1 VLPLLYLA
9 PKGYRNKADEILN
22 SGVDSA
28 VPPPIPESIKP
39 ICILDDDSSVLNSL
53 RELLDSDG
61 FEAQT
66 FDNPD
71 QFLAYAQEHPIKL
84 AVLDVWMP
92 EMNGAEVQERLR
104 ELSPGTR
111 VIIITAREEPA
122 IRTAAMAAG
131 AFAFLGK
138 PFDDET
144 FLTLV
149 RKAVYEPA

>member
-1 VLPLLYLA
+1 MDSTA
-9 PKGYRNKADEILN
+9 PPDI
-22 SGVDSA
+22 SG
-28 VPPPIPESIKP
+28 SIKP
-39 ICILDDDSSVLNSL
+39 ICILDDDFSVLNSL

-61 FEAQT
+61 FEART

-71 QFLAYAQEHPIKL
+71 RFLAYAQEHPVKL

-92 EMNGAEVQERLR
+92 EMTGIDVQERLH

-122 IRTAAMAAG
+122 VRTAAMEAG

-138 PFDDET
+138 PFDDEM
-144 FLTLV
+144 FLALV
-149 RKAVYEPA
+149 RKAVSEPP